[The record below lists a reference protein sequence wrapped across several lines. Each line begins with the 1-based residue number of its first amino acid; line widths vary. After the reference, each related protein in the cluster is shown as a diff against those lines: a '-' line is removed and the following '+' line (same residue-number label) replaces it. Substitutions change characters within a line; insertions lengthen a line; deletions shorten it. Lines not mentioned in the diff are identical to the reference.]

1 MFDNMTQQKRLI
13 IAIVLSMLFFIGYDF
28 LIPKPNQT
36 QKPVQSEEISVANP
50 ISNAKPLQSM
60 EVAKSEKIIA
70 EIIGKHFDAKINEN
84 GEISNFI
91 LKDERFLSDK
101 NEAIDLIDKNAS
113 LYPLA
118 IAFYDSEFNKEF
130 NKIPFSANKS
140 KLSEEEELVLTKD
153 VNGVVVSKT
162 IKFKEDGFYQ
172 VNISFSDNKLRDY
185 VITPGERP
193 NVLADTL
200 TVHGAMIYKNDDT
213 KTDYE
218 DGDIKVN
225 DERTENDAVIA
236 AFSDRYY
243 TSTFYNFEKPFKVV
257 LKNHKDLSVGY
268 IVASGNETFNAYIG
282 PKEHKILES
291 VNEKL
296 TNVVEYGWFTFIA
309 KPMFAFLSFIHSHV
323 GNWGWSI
330 VILTIVVRICLTYP
344 TYKSMVSMQKLK
356 VLAPKIKEIQEK
368 YKGNPQKMQMHMMEL
383 YKKHKA
389 NPLGGCLPILIQIPI
404 FFAIYRV
411 LLNAIELK
419 AAPWALWINDLAIH
433 DPYYILPIYM
443 GATMFLQQV
452 ITPMTIQ
459 DPTQAKIMK
468 FLPLIFVIFFI
479 NFPAGL
485 TLYWCVNNTFSL
497 VQQWFVNRIFSQK
510 EVKNAN
516 N

>member
-1 MFDNMTQQKRLI
+1 MFDNMSQQKRLI
-13 IAIVLSMLFFIGYDF
+13 IAIVISMIFFIAYDF
-28 LIPKPNQT
+28 LAPKPVPTQQVVQNNEIKSIQTSTVNQAPII
-36 QKPVQSEEISVANP
+36 KNEKVIS
-50 ISNAKPLQSM
+50 
-60 EVAKSEKIIA
+60 IITN
-70 EIIGKHFDAKINEN
+70 EHFEAKINEN
-84 GEISNFI
+84 GEISSFI

-101 NEAIDLIDKNAS
+101 KEAINLIDKNTNT
-113 LYPLA
+113 YPLA
-118 IAFYDSEFNKEF
+118 MVFYDTEFNSSF
-130 NKIPFSANKS
+130 NKIPFTASSFNVTS
-140 KLSEEEELVLTKD
+140 NRELVLTKD
-153 VNGVVVSKT
+153 VNGVIVSK
-162 IKFKEDGFYQ
+162 IINFSDNGFYQ
-172 VNISFSDNKLRDY
+172 VKINFSDNKARDY

-200 TVHGAMIYKNDDT
+200 TVHGAMIYKSDDT
-213 KTDYE
+213 KVDYE
-218 DGDIKVN
+218 DGDIKAN
-225 DERTENDAVIA
+225 DERVETDATIA

-243 TSTFYNFEKPFKVV
+243 TSTFYNFEKPFKVI
-257 LKNHKDLSVGY
+257 LKNYKDLSMGY
-268 IVASGNETFNAYIG
+268 IVGSGNETFYAYIG
-282 PKEHKILES
+282 PKEHKILEA

-309 KPMFAFLSFIHSHV
+309 KPMFAFLSFIYSHV

-330 VILTIVVRICLTYP
+330 VILTIVVRICLVYP

-356 VLAPKIKEIQEK
+356 ILAPKIKEIQEK

-419 AAPWALWINDLAIH
+419 AAPWALWINDLAMH

-459 DPTQAKIMK
+459 DPMQAKIMK
-468 FLPLIFVIFFI
+468 FLPLVFVVFFI

-497 VQQWFVNRIFSQK
+497 AQQWFVNKIFANK
-510 EVKNAN
+510 EGKNAN